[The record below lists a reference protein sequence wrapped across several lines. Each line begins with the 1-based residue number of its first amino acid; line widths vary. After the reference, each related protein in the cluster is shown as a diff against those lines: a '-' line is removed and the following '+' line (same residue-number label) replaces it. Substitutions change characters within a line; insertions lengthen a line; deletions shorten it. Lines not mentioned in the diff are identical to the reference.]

1 MKNTLLKRT
10 QGPLHIHVYTEIDE
24 DPDLSY
30 LQQNYKED
38 SPKDRQRYLAQDKAR
53 LDAYYRGDWH
63 YVGVCC
69 DIRIKT
75 ETNWTIPTVI
85 GRSSVWGVES
95 DSGEDY
101 FKDLAEDQIAEAFAD
116 IERMKK
122 ALATI

>member
-10 QGPLHIHVYTEIDE
+10 RGPLLIHVYTEIDE
-24 DPDLSY
+24 DPDISC
-30 LQQNYKED
+30 LQQDYKEE

-53 LDAYYRGDWH
+53 LDAYYKGDWH

-69 DIRIKT
+69 DISITT
-75 ETNWTIPTVI
+75 EMNWAVPTVI

-101 FKDLAEDQIAEAFAD
+101 FKELAENQIAEALAD

-122 ALATI
+122 TLAMS